1 MDEKTHEKLR
11 DEFAIAFADW
21 VTCSRTFWT
30 PISELLEMYKR
41 EKGYDTKRES

>member
-1 MDEKTHEKLR
+1 MNEDNYEILR
-11 DEFAIAFADW
+11 DEFAIAFAEW

-41 EKGYDTKRES
+41 EKGYEPKRES